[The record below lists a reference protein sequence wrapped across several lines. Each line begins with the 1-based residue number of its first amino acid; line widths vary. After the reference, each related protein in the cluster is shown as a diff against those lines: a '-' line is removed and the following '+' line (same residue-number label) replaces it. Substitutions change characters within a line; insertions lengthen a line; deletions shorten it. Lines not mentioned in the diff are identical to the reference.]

1 MNCVKITTET
11 PPHFL
16 KRTVVS
22 KTATGKARDLQKIG
36 S

>member
-1 MNCVKITTET
+1 MNCVFLTTET

-16 KRTVVS
+16 KTTVVN
-22 KTATGKARDLQKIG
+22 KTETGKAKDLQKID

>member
-1 MNCVKITTET
+1 MAVNVLTTET

-16 KRTVVS
+16 KTTVVS
-22 KTATGKARDLQKIG
+22 KTATGKDKDLQKIG